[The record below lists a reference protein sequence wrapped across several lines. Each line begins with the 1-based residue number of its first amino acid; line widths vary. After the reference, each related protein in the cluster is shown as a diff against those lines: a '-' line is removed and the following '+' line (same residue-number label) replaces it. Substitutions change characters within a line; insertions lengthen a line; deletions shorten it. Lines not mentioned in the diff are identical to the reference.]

1 MSFSPQSVVSYLAWG
16 RGGIHYMCI
25 ITRCYLQRLDWG
37 SILCCP
43 VLGRRWLGHTHTHRG
58 GHTLE
63 SGRSSRRAERTAI
76 AKERA
81 RDRESRPCLYNEG
94 DL

>member
-1 MSFSPQSVVSYLAWG
+1 MYNHKVLLTEVRLGVHLVLPCVRQGMSW
-16 RGGIHYMCI
+16 
-25 ITRCYLQRLDWG
+25 D
-37 SILCCP
+37 
-43 VLGRRWLGHTHTHRG
+43 THTHRG

-81 RDRESRPCLYNEG
+81 RDRESRP
-94 DL
+94 